1 MWLLLL
7 LLLLSLA
14 FVQIFLFGWLV
25 RMTYHALSISKCFI
39 MFAHPVAFD
48 KITKNL
54 WNFTFDSSIEW
65 LMPSFVF
72 VFFSFDVACFFPSSQ
87 NIPSLSI
94 ITLVGVQEFR
104 LRQIYWPTNW
114 NGFEP
119 KPELIYFL
127 LICSTIFINA
137 LTRWVKNKLEI
148 TFKSK
153 SKSNSNKIYSKWL
166 GIELLQC
173 CIYSKNSVN
182 IFDILFYIVF
192 FNTCISVNVRIANS
206 FTIE

>member
-1 MWLLLL
+1 MLHYVCAFSGLWQDYEEFMEFHFWFFYRMVD
-7 LLLLSLA
+7 A
-14 FVQIFLFGWLV
+14 FVCLCFFLIRRCL
-25 RMTYHALSISKCFI
+25 
-39 MFAHPVAFD
+39 
-48 KITKNL
+48 
-54 WNFTFDSSIEW
+54 
-65 LMPSFVF
+65 
-72 VFFSFDVACFFPSSQ
+72 FFPSSQ

-94 ITLVGVQEFR
+94 ITLAGVKEFR

-153 SKSNSNKIYSKWL
+153 LKSNSNKIYFQWL

-182 IFDILFYIVF
+182 IFNILFNIVFF
-192 FNTCISVNVRIANS
+192 FNTCISVNMRTANS